1 MRSGMTKAA
10 IIIAAFLVLLT
21 AFGQPAFA
29 EKRKY
34 VWTIEYE
41 TLAKGFAGIEYY
53 YDIATP
59 DFGNFEGITSERH
72 QIELKVGMRDNWNMR
87 VSQIFVQEPDSPL
100 HHDGFMIQTRYRLGE
115 KGSYPIDPTIIFDYS
130 DTGDFSHHMFH
141 VFAAL
146 SKDLGRLNVTF
157 NPILEIEENPVADEL
172 EYRGRYAVGVS
183 YAVERLLNVG
193 LEFQGSEFGHYLG
206 PTISHGGS
214 NYWIALGSG
223 FKIGTVDE
231 GRPEFQL
238 RTIVGIHF

>member
-1 MRSGMTKAA
+1 MKGKTTRLVVTLAALLLLLLAMERSS
-10 IIIAAFLVLLT
+10 
-21 AFGQPAFA
+21 FA

-41 TLAKGFAGIEYY
+41 TLAKGFAGLEYY
-53 YDIATP
+53 YDVSTP
-59 DFGNFEGITSERH
+59 DFGNFEGITTERH

-87 VSQIFVQEPDSPL
+87 VSQIFVQEPYSPL
-100 HHDGFMIQTRYRLGE
+100 HHSAFMIQSRYRLGE
-115 KGSYPIDPTIIFDYS
+115 KGSYLLDPTIIVDYS
-130 DTGDFSHHMFH
+130 DRGDFSHHMFH

-146 SKDLGRLNVTF
+146 SKDFGRLNITF
-157 NPILEIEENPVADEL
+157 NPILEIEENPVKDEMN
-172 EYRGRYAVGVS
+172 YRGRYAVGMS

-193 LEFQGSEFGHYLG
+193 LEFQGSEFGHYFG

-223 FKIGTVDE
+223 FKIGSVDP